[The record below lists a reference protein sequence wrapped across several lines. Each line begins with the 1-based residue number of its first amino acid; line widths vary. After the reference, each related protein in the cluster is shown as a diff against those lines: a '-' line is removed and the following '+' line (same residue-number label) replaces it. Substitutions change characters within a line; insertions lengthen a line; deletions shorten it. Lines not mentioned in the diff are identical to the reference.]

1 MSLIDFP
8 TPVIVPYQEMYET
21 LFNAITD
28 ALDTMPKNSP
38 AAKILMEAQQK
49 TEEMYISADPKA
61 QKPEEK

>member
-28 ALDTMPKNSP
+28 ALDTMQKNTP

-49 TEEMYISADPKA
+49 TEEMYISAAED
-61 QKPEEK
+61 E

>member
-28 ALDTMPKNSP
+28 ALDTMQKNTP